1 LRPKFGEDLMSEVSQ
16 DDKTMGMIAHLS
28 AIVTGFIG
36 PLVIWLINKDK
47 ADKEWLVTESK
58 EALNFNIT
66 LAIAYFGLTVL
77 AIVTL
82 GIAGLITGPLM
93 LIIWVVSIVLFIVAG
108 LKAKDGISYRYPF
121 AIRLIK

>member
-1 LRPKFGEDLMSEVSQ
+1 MSEVSQ

-47 ADKEWLVTESK
+47 EDKGWLVTESK

-77 AIVTL
+77 SIVTL
-82 GIAGLITGPLM
+82 GIAAIITGPLI
-93 LIIWVVSIVLFIVAG
+93 LIIWVVSIVLFIIAG

>member
-1 LRPKFGEDLMSEVSQ
+1 MSEVNQ
-16 DDKTMGMIAHLS
+16 DDKTMGMLAHLS

-47 ADKEWLVTESK
+47 ADKEWLIAESK

-66 LAIAYFGLTVL
+66 LAIAYFALTIL

-82 GIAGLITGPLM
+82 GIAAIVTGPLM
-93 LIIWVVSIVLFIVAG
+93 LIIWVVSIILFIVAG

-121 AIRLIK
+121 AIRLVK

>member
-1 LRPKFGEDLMSEVSQ
+1 MSEVSQ

-47 ADKEWLVTESK
+47 EDKQWLVTESK

-66 LAIAYFGLTVL
+66 LAIIYFALTVL
-77 AIVTL
+77 GIVTL
-82 GIAGLITGPLM
+82 GMAGIITGPLM

-108 LKAKDGISYRYPF
+108 LKAKDGVSYRYPF
-121 AIRLIK
+121 AFRLIK